1 MPLKMKRALLLA
13 VLLATLTAHAA
24 GPADWLYNGAFA
36 NWMTSNAGNRYH
48 TFTPESAEKRAAEI
62 AAAGFKAVITSGYH
76 FRLNF
81 ASRDADIRRIA
92 RVIAD
97 ACHKH
102 GLKVIEH
109 HDWTIHFYDGYPLV
123 FEHPD
128 WLQVSSKDMITRH
141 RIFCINNPEFQEAYL
156 DYLRRYQRETDTDA
170 YQLDEIQYL
179 DREYCGCRH
188 CRAKHARDT
197 GRPWPPT
204 RDPAFWEGE
213 HARADY
219 RDWMRW
225 RARSLGE
232 FRERIGNE
240 LRKIRPDVAMFDYT
254 TMLQSNPVG
263 FGRGAMI
270 EERGFADDTFGTEV
284 NSAVFAS
291 HPYVYATLKSRLAL
305 GEAKGKPI

>member
-1 MPLKMKRALLLA
+1 MTNYSMLKRVLP
-13 VLLATLTAHAA
+13 VLLISAA
-24 GPADWLYNGAFA
+24 ARAGDPADWLYNGAFA

-48 TFTPESAEKRAAEI
+48 TFTTESADRRAAEI

-97 ACHKH
+97 ACHRH

-128 WLQVSSKDMITRH
+128 WLQLNAADMLTRH
-141 RIFCINNPEFQEAYL
+141 RIFCLNNPEFQEAYL
-156 DYLRRYQRETDTDA
+156 DYLRRYQRETNTDA

-188 CRAKHARDT
+188 CRAKFTRDT

-204 RDPAFWEGE
+204 CDPSFWAGE
-213 HARADY
+213 HTRADY

-225 RARSLGE
+225 RVRSLGE
-232 FRERIGNE
+232 FRERIG
-240 LRKIRPDVAMFDYT
+240 IRSDSIAA
-254 TMLQSNPVG
+254 Q
-263 FGRGAMI
+263 
-270 EERGFADDTFGTEV
+270 
-284 NSAVFAS
+284 
-291 HPYVYATLKSRLAL
+291 
-305 GEAKGKPI
+305 